1 MFDKANEALK
11 NWKSLLPMLKP
22 FVRSETK
29 TAVRR
34 KKMNV
39 TTAPNG
45 AVIGVT
51 DPVDNTE
58 ISIPYQPACAT
69 VLVGQSV
76 WVEWLYD
83 NFSTAIAVAP
93 GSGMLPSSFFAY
105 DSNGVRRA
113 SVSDSGNVSVYDANG
128 TRRFL
133 IQSEDSSG
141 HNKIS
146 AYASDGSTSWQL
158 FGDGTSTAN
167 PLPINQG
174 GTGATSASAARTA
187 LGISYSELG
196 TVTVANG
203 GTGRTTLTENRV
215 LVGNG
220 TSNVSLIRSQ
230 NGAFYSI
237 AQDGAP
243 VFGTL
248 PIAQG
253 GTGDSQTKTLSAST
267 TATVGNISV
276 SARQWGNVVSVIL
289 TCSNGSNISAMN
301 YFVRGSISGVTF
313 PANTT
318 VATVFS
324 SGDLCACSINSSGT
338 ITARVMVGTV
348 SANTN
353 RIFQFTYLV

>member
-1 MFDKANEALK
+1 M
-11 NWKSLLPMLKP
+11 KP

-45 AVIGVT
+45 TVIGVT

-93 GSGMLPSSFFAY
+93 GNGMLPSSFFAY

-141 HNKIS
+141 HNKIT
-146 AYASDGSTSWQL
+146 AYASNGSVSWQL

-174 GTGATSASAARTA
+174 GTG
-187 LGISYSELG
+187 
-196 TVTVANG
+196 
-203 GTGRTTLTENRV
+203 
-215 LVGNG
+215 
-220 TSNVSLIRSQ
+220 
-230 NGAFYSI
+230 
-237 AQDGAP
+237 
-243 VFGTL
+243 
-248 PIAQG
+248 
-253 GTGDSQTKTLSAST
+253 DSQTRTLSAST
-267 TATVGNISV
+267 PATVGSISV

-289 TCSNGSNISAMN
+289 TCSNGSNVSAMN
-301 YFVRGSISGVTF
+301 YFVRGSISGITF

-353 RIFQFTYLV
+353 RVFQFTYLV